1 MSPASQRLAGRATVE
16 GTRRY
21 ADKLAGRMAAGHFRE
36 LAGGVAVSTYVAAK

>member
-21 ADKLAGRMAAGHFRE
+21 ADKLAGRVAAGHFRE
-36 LAGGVAVSTYVAAK
+36 LAGGVAASTLGL